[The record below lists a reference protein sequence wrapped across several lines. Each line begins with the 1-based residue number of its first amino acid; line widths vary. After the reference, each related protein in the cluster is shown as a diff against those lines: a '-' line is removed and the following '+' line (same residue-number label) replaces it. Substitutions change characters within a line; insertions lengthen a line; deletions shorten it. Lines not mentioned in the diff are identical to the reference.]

1 MFERKMSPEFSV
13 NSEKINKFA
22 MQNPFYPF
30 FLQKNHPFYP
40 LFRQKTS
47 FLSCFFLNIAGSPD
61 VRSTTVVTHS

>member
-1 MFERKMSPEFSV
+1 MSPEFSV

-40 LFRQKTS
+40 LFRQKIL
-47 FLSCFFLNIAGSPD
+47 FILFFCFEKNIAGSPD